1 MLKRYFITL
10 GAPTTTGGKVSSAN
24 HLDTI
29 DGVPIALEGDTCW
42 CAACLSDGI
51 IRPDGPRLSETF
63 EGRELA
69 LADDLCICK
78 CSPPPRLVATQTLMY
93 QVVDSERYEE
103 DAAAAA
109 GIAAQANTLEES
121 PAAADTFP
129 LVLID
134 PDTGEPLRH
143 RPYRLE
149 LADKLIEGMLDQNG
163 WTRPLTAAERSSVVS
178 WQVQPADA

>member
-1 MLKRYFITL
+1 MLNRYFITL
-10 GAPTTTGGKVSSAN
+10 GAPTTAGGKVTSA
-24 HLDTI
+24 HHFDTI

-42 CAACLSDGI
+42 CAACLSEGI
-51 IRPDGPRLSETF
+51 IRPDGPRLSDTF

-78 CSPPPRLVATQTLMY
+78 CSPPPRLVAAQTFMY
-93 QVVDSERYEE
+93 QVIDSERYEDE
-103 DAAAAA
+103 AAVAAATAVK
-109 GIAAQANTLEES
+109 ANAFEEA

-134 PDTGEPLRH
+134 PDTREPLRH

-149 LADKLIEGMLDQNG
+149 LADKVIEGTLDQNG
-163 WTRPLTAAERSSVVS
+163 WTQALTAAERSSVVS